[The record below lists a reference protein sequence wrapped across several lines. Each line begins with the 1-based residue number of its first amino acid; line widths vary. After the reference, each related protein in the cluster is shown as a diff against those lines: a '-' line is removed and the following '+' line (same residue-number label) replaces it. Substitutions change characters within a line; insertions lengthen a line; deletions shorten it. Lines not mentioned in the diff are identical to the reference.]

1 MPEKVRE
8 EVTPFFTSKL
18 SIAIAD
24 NDSERIEK
32 LGEETVEMI
41 SSDLEVSLYTCQCQ
55 SHMMNSANTYV
66 KCFHFA
72 LQPRWSDMDANQ
84 HVNNVKYIGWILEV
98 TCNSKLIKIS

>member
-55 SHMMNSANTYV
+55 SHMRNSANTYV
-66 KCFHFA
+66 VLISVDPLRLAAKVERHGCKPTCKQCQIH
-72 LQPRWSDMDANQ
+72 WMD
-84 HVNNVKYIGWILEV
+84 
-98 TCNSKLIKIS
+98 S